1 MQRKNNSIKCHA
13 ILRHYLSPT
22 GQRARGKREDARE
35 EVVYQQTKS
44 RRELRVS
51 CFELSFYALL
61 FLYSLPTDPQYCLEF
76 IKIWQARELT
86 ADLKNLECNRVAL
99 G

>member
-1 MQRKNNSIKCHA
+1 M
-13 ILRHYLSPT
+13 
-22 GQRARGKREDARE
+22 
-35 EVVYQQTKS
+35 YQQTKS

-61 FLYSLPTDPQYCLEF
+61 FLYSLPTDLQCCLDLEF

-86 ADLKNLECNRVAL
+86 ADLKNLERNRVAL